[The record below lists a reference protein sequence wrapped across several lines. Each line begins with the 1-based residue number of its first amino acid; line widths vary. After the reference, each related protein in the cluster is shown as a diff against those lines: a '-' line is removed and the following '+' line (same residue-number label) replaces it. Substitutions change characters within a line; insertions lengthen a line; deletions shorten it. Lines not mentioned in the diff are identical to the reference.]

1 MWRRRHC
8 CVGATLRRRF
18 DELVTSSLRLVPNG
32 HAVLPQIPTMS
43 TTDIKGN
50 AEFPLICSL
59 GVPAILI
66 ENVLTPSFFM
76 VVYTNMNKI
85 LHFSLFSDGNI
96 KNINICWDPLTPC
109 NIWRTV
115 ATRKIYILGL
125 LDRTHDVRIRVGRRG
140 FSDEV
145 SDWLA
150 PVPANHMPCFGGPLS
165 PIAWDSVWE
174 LFGNTSHYE
183 ILQTFCKHFAKDLG
197 KYWHFYRDPHKLQG
211 LLIYILP
218 KSLVRATD
226 VSESNWWCRGYDR
239 QYPELG
245 LEMSWVV

>member
-18 DELVTSSLRLVPNG
+18 DELVTLSLRHVPTG
-32 HAVLPQIPTMS
+32 HAVLPEIPTMS

-85 LHFSLFSDGNI
+85 LLFSLFSDGNI

-109 NIWRTV
+109 NSWRTV

-125 LDRTHDVRIRVGRRG
+125 LDRIHDVRIRVGRRG

-145 SDWLA
+145 SGWLA
-150 PVPANHMPCFGGPLS
+150 SVPANHMPCFGGPLS

-183 ILQTFCKHFAKDLG
+183 ILQTFCKH
-197 KYWHFYRDPHKLQG
+197 
-211 LLIYILP
+211 LLKIWENIDILSVIP
-218 KSLVRATD
+218 MSSRVFRYTYCRNHWFELLMSVNRIGD
-226 VSESNWWCRGYDR
+226 VGDMIDNI
-239 QYPELG
+239 QN
-245 LEMSWVV
+245 